1 MRHKITHYE
10 ALGVSRDAS
19 LDEIRAAFRKLAF
32 ESHPDR
38 FQGEARRRAE
48 ERFQEVTEAFNV
60 LNRPDSRERYDRE
73 LAQGGVTSQNMDR
86 AEIARR
92 LAAKGAQELREGRMT
107 EALETLRHA
116 IDHDDQCARAHYF
129 MGVALSRAVGR
140 ERDALRHMER
150 ALAAEP
156 NNSAMKGE
164 GAALAL
170 RVGLRSRAERLARET
185 LDLDPTNVRAQAV
198 LQEIDGEGS
207 TGESGDGLLG
217 RLRRKG

>member
-1 MRHKITHYE
+1 MRHTITHYE
-10 ALGVSRDAS
+10 ALGISRDAS

-60 LNRPDSRERYDRE
+60 LNRPESREKYDRE
-73 LAQGGVTSQNMDR
+73 LAQGGGSKQAMDR

-92 LAAKGAQELREGRMT
+92 LAAKGAQDLREGRLT
-107 EALETLRHA
+107 DALENLRLA
-116 IDHDDQCARAHYF
+116 IDHDDGCGRAHYF
-129 MGVALSRAVGR
+129 MGIALSKVADR

-150 ALAAEP
+150 ALSLEP
-156 NNSAMKGE
+156 GNPAMKGE
-164 GAALAL
+164 AAALAL
-170 RVGLRSRAERLARET
+170 KVGLRSRAERLARET
-185 LDLDPTNVRAQAV
+185 LDLDPTSVRAQGV
-198 LQEIDGEGS
+198 LQDLEVGNS
-207 TGESGDGLLG
+207 TESSEGLLG